1 MTQHRVMLAKRF
13 HTFLDLLNGH
23 AHSLSHFLLTFQIV
37 RNELMQ
43 RRIEQTNG
51 NRTSGHS
58 LEDTLKVLFLIRK
71 DLRQRFLTTFSVLGQ
86 DHLTH
91 SFDLLTFEEHML
103 RTAKANTNGT
113 EATSDRSVVRRI
125 SVCTNLQFCIFI
137 G

>member
-1 MTQHRVMLAKRF
+1 
-13 HTFLDLLNGH
+13 
-23 AHSLSHFLLTFQIV
+23 
-37 RNELMQ
+37 MQ